1 MSHTDHSVSDLS
13 AAILGCW
20 PKGEAL
26 GFDDV
31 GKILWKSLWKNSE
44 TSDKNSSNLEEDSE
58 NCCGLTH
65 TVFDFLCTEYNGS
78 SLFALGMLEFSE
90 EMQKRAKKKTKEITK
105 TNSKLVA
112 DIAQVIMNWR
122 EKKPA

>member
-13 AAILGCW
+13 TVILGCW
-20 PKGEAL
+20 PKGKAL

-31 GKILWKSLWKNSE
+31 GKILWESLWKNSE

-58 NCCGLTH
+58 NCCDLTH

-78 SLFALGMLEFSE
+78 SSFALGMLEFSE
-90 EMQKRAKKKTKEITK
+90 EMQKRAKKETKVIAK
-105 TNSKLVA
+105 NNRKLVA
-112 DIAQVIMNWR
+112 DVAQVIMIWR
-122 EKKPA
+122 EKQSV